1 MKEELTLSY
10 VTDGQRVPED
20 LSVPKARN
28 LAVKALS
35 AVENDVA
42 KTALEQNA

>member
-1 MKEELTLSY
+1 LTLSY

-20 LSVPKARN
+20 LQIPNARN
-28 LAVKALS
+28 LALKALS

-42 KTALEQNA
+42 KVALDENVL